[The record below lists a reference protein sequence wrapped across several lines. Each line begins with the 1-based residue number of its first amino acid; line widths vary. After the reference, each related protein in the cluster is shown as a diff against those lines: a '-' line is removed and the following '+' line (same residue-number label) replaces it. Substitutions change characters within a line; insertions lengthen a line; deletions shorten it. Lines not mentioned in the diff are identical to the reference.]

1 MKRTLAAFCCIAL
14 ASLPLVAQK
23 KAAGKAMTDQQFV
36 EFAAQTDMM
45 EANLGQLAANA
56 ASSQQVKDYASTLVT
71 EHTTDY
77 GQLSTAAK
85 QANLNVPNAIDTEH
99 NKMLAPFQK
108 LKKPLAQSR
117 ITIITTRPTD
127 FTASEL
133 QHEKLTFSQRN
144 VRLCWPCVRLPAK
157 SLQAVA
163 MVVVLAT
170 PLPSFRIARPY
181 HVRASKPP
189 ILANHPPKS
198 VDGQIG
204 NRVQNIWH
212 IRVLKSLNCALNKK
226 HWTSNW
232 LKPGN
237 ERPSSC

>member
-108 LKKPLAQSR
+108 LKRAAFDHKYAQEMVTGHTKA
-117 ITIITTRPTD
+117 IEIYKKE
-127 FTASEL
+127 AS
-133 QHEKLTFSQRN
+133 
-144 VRLCWPCVRLPAK
+144 
-157 SLQAVA
+157 
-163 MVVVLAT
+163 
-170 PLPSFRIARPY
+170 
-181 HVRASKPP
+181 
-189 ILANHPPKS
+189 
-198 VDGQIG
+198 DGQ
-204 NRVQNIWH
+204 NDALKAYAQTALP
-212 IRVLKSLNCALNKK
+212 VLEK
-226 HWTSNW
+226 HLTGAKDLGKANSA
-232 LKPGN
+232 K
-237 ERPSSC
+237 

>member
-36 EFAAQTDMM
+36 DFAAQTDMM

-108 LKKPLAQSR
+108 LKGAAFDHKYAQEMVAGHTKAIELYKKEASDGQNDALK
-117 ITIITTRPTD
+117 TYAQ
-127 FTASEL
+127 TAL
-133 QHEKLTFSQRN
+133 PVLEKHLTGAKD
-144 VRLCWPCVRLPAK
+144 LEKAK
-157 SLQAVA
+157 SA
-163 MVVVLAT
+163 
-170 PLPSFRIARPY
+170 
-181 HVRASKPP
+181 K
-189 ILANHPPKS
+189 
-198 VDGQIG
+198 
-204 NRVQNIWH
+204 
-212 IRVLKSLNCALNKK
+212 
-226 HWTSNW
+226 
-232 LKPGN
+232 
-237 ERPSSC
+237 

>member
-36 EFAAQTDMM
+36 DFAAQTDMM

-108 LKKPLAQSR
+108 LKGAAFDHKYAQEMVTGHTKA
-117 ITIITTRPTD
+117 IEIYKKE
-127 FTASEL
+127 AS
-133 QHEKLTFSQRN
+133 
-144 VRLCWPCVRLPAK
+144 
-157 SLQAVA
+157 
-163 MVVVLAT
+163 
-170 PLPSFRIARPY
+170 
-181 HVRASKPP
+181 
-189 ILANHPPKS
+189 
-198 VDGQIG
+198 DGQ
-204 NRVQNIWH
+204 NDALKAYAQTALP
-212 IRVLKSLNCALNKK
+212 VLEK
-226 HWTSNW
+226 HLTGAKDLGKANSA
-232 LKPGN
+232 K
-237 ERPSSC
+237 

>member
-108 LKKPLAQSR
+108 LKGAAFDHKYAQEMVTGHTKA
-117 ITIITTRPTD
+117 IEIYKKE
-127 FTASEL
+127 AS
-133 QHEKLTFSQRN
+133 
-144 VRLCWPCVRLPAK
+144 
-157 SLQAVA
+157 
-163 MVVVLAT
+163 
-170 PLPSFRIARPY
+170 
-181 HVRASKPP
+181 
-189 ILANHPPKS
+189 
-198 VDGQIG
+198 DGQ
-204 NRVQNIWH
+204 NDALKAYAQTALP
-212 IRVLKSLNCALNKK
+212 VLEK
-226 HWTSNW
+226 HLTGAKDLGKANSA
-232 LKPGN
+232 K
-237 ERPSSC
+237 